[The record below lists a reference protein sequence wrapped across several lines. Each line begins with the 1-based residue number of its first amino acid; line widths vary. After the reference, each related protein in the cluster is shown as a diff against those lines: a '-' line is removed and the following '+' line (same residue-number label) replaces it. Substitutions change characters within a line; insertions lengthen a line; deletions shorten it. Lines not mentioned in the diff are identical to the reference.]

1 MESLAKSLGSLGE
14 IIIFIFLSLVYTSL
28 ILFPIILINL
38 LIDRSLISYIFLFVP
53 LIGLLGLAIE
63 RAFIGTRNVFVN
75 QKSFYRPYFKA
86 LFSTRPIKKYATYC
100 LLLSLYFYSCDS
112 LRILENEV
120 LGLFILRIFLSLA
133 FRNIIFYTILQ
144 RAFRK
149 ELGFV
154 ETIKNSALLTLKYP
168 LYAIIIC
175 LVWGLIEELMIK
187 NSLWTYVLVII
198 MGFMG
203 NFINQ
208 SKVKNL

>member
-1 MESLAKSLGSLGE
+1 MESLSKSLGALGE
-14 IIIFIFLSLVYTSL
+14 IIIFIILSLTYTSL
-28 ILFPIILINL
+28 ILLPIILINL
-38 LIDRSLISYIFLFVP
+38 LIDKSLISYIFLFVP

-75 QKSFYRPYFKA
+75 QKSFYRPYFKE

-112 LRILENEV
+112 LRILENGI

-154 ETIKNSALLTLKYP
+154 ETIKNSAILTLKYP

-187 NSLWTYVLVII
+187 NALWTYVLVII
-198 MGFMG
+198 LGFMG

>member
-1 MESLAKSLGSLGE
+1 MESLSKSLGAIGE
-14 IIIFIFLSLVYTSL
+14 IIIFIALSITYTSL
-28 ILFPIILINL
+28 ILLPIILINL

-63 RAFIGTRNVFVN
+63 RAFVGTRNVFVN
-75 QKSFYRPYFKA
+75 QKSFYRPYFKE
-86 LFSTRPIKKYATYC
+86 LLSTRPIKKYATYC

-112 LRILENEV
+112 LRILESGI
-120 LGLFILRIFLSLA
+120 LGFFILRIFLSLA

-154 ETIKNSALLTLKYP
+154 ETIKNSAILTLKYP

-187 NSLWTYVLVII
+187 NALWTYVLVII
-198 MGFMG
+198 LGFMG

>member
-1 MESLAKSLGSLGE
+1 MESLSKSLGALGE
-14 IIIFIFLSLVYTSL
+14 IIIFIILSLTYTSL
-28 ILFPIILINL
+28 ILLPIILINL
-38 LIDRSLISYIFLFVP
+38 LIDKSLISYIFLFVP

-75 QKSFYRPYFKA
+75 QKSFYRPYFKE

-112 LRILENEV
+112 LRILENGS

-154 ETIKNSALLTLKYP
+154 ETIKNSAILTLKYP

-187 NSLWTYVLVII
+187 NALWTYVLVII
-198 MGFMG
+198 LGFMG

>member
-1 MESLAKSLGSLGE
+1 MESLSKSLGALGE
-14 IIIFIFLSLVYTSL
+14 IIIFIILSLTYTSL
-28 ILFPIILINL
+28 ILLPIILINL
-38 LIDRSLISYIFLFVP
+38 LIDKSLISYIFLFVP

-75 QKSFYRPYFKA
+75 QKSFYRPYFKE

-112 LRILENEV
+112 LRILENGS
-120 LGLFILRIFLSLA
+120 LGLFVLRIFLSLA

-154 ETIKNSALLTLKYP
+154 ETIKNSAILTLKYP

-187 NSLWTYVLVII
+187 NALWTYVLVII
-198 MGFMG
+198 LGFMG

>member
-1 MESLAKSLGSLGE
+1 MESLSKSLGALGE
-14 IIIFIFLSLVYTSL
+14 IIIFIALSLIYTSL
-28 ILFPIILINL
+28 ILLPIILINL

-75 QKSFYRPYFKA
+75 QKSFYRPYFKE

-112 LRILENEV
+112 LRILENGI

-154 ETIKNSALLTLKYP
+154 ETIKNSAILTLKYP

-187 NSLWTYVLVII
+187 NALWTYVLVII
-198 MGFMG
+198 LGFMG

>member
-28 ILFPIILINL
+28 ILLPIILINL

-75 QKSFYRPYFKA
+75 QKSFYRPYFKE
-86 LFSTRPIKKYATYC
+86 LFSTRPLKKYATYC
-100 LLLSLYFYSCDS
+100 LSLSLYFYSCDS

-133 FRNIIFYTILQ
+133 FRNIIFYTTLQ

>member
-28 ILFPIILINL
+28 ILLPIILINL

-75 QKSFYRPYFKA
+75 QKSFYRPYFKE
-86 LFSTRPIKKYATYC
+86 LFSTRPLKKYATYC

>member
-28 ILFPIILINL
+28 ILLPIILINL

-75 QKSFYRPYFKA
+75 QKSFYRPYFKE

-175 LVWGLIEELMIK
+175 LIWGLIEELMIK

>member
-28 ILFPIILINL
+28 ILLPIILINL

-75 QKSFYRPYFKA
+75 QKSFYRPYFKE

>member
-28 ILFPIILINL
+28 ILLPIILINL

-75 QKSFYRPYFKA
+75 QKSFYRPYFKE
-86 LFSTRPIKKYATYC
+86 LFSTRPLKKYATYC

-175 LVWGLIEELMIK
+175 LLWGLIEELMIK

>member
-28 ILFPIILINL
+28 ILLPIILINL

-75 QKSFYRPYFKA
+75 QKSFYRPYFKE

-154 ETIKNSALLTLKYP
+154 ETIKNSALLALKYP

-175 LVWGLIEELMIK
+175 LIWGLIEELMIK

>member
-28 ILFPIILINL
+28 ILLPIILINL

-75 QKSFYRPYFKA
+75 QKSFYRPYFKE

-175 LVWGLIEELMIK
+175 LLWGLIEELMIK

>member
-1 MESLAKSLGSLGE
+1 MESLSKSLGALGE
-14 IIIFIFLSLVYTSL
+14 IIIFIVLSLIYTSL
-28 ILFPIILINL
+28 ILLPIILINL
-38 LIDRSLISYIFLFVP
+38 LIDKSLISYIFLFVP

-63 RAFIGTRNVFVN
+63 RAFVGTRNVFVN
-75 QKSFYRPYFKA
+75 QKSFYRPYFKE

-112 LRILENEV
+112 LRILENGI

-154 ETIKNSALLTLKYP
+154 ETIKNSAILTLKYP

-187 NSLWTYVLVII
+187 NALWTYVLVII
-198 MGFMG
+198 LGFMG

>member
-28 ILFPIILINL
+28 ILLPIILINL

-75 QKSFYRPYFKA
+75 QKSFYRPYFKE
-86 LFSTRPIKKYATYC
+86 LFSARPLKKYATYC

-154 ETIKNSALLTLKYP
+154 ETIKNSAILTLKYP
-168 LYAIIIC
+168 PYAIIIC

-187 NSLWTYVLVII
+187 NALWTYVLVII
-198 MGFMG
+198 LGFMG

>member
-75 QKSFYRPYFKA
+75 QKSFYRPYFKE

>member
-1 MESLAKSLGSLGE
+1 MESLSKSLGALGE
-14 IIIFIFLSLVYTSL
+14 IIIFIVLSLTYTSL
-28 ILFPIILINL
+28 ILLPIILINL
-38 LIDRSLISYIFLFVP
+38 LIDKSLISYIFLFVP

-75 QKSFYRPYFKA
+75 QKSFYRPYFKE

-112 LRILENEV
+112 LRILENGI

-154 ETIKNSALLTLKYP
+154 ETIKNSAILTLKYP

-187 NSLWTYVLVII
+187 NALWTYVLVIVL
-198 MGFMG
+198 GFMG

>member
-1 MESLAKSLGSLGE
+1 MSKSLGALGE
-14 IIIFIFLSLVYTSL
+14 IIIFIILSLTYTSL
-28 ILFPIILINL
+28 ILLPIILINL
-38 LIDRSLISYIFLFVP
+38 LIDKSLISYIFLFVP

-75 QKSFYRPYFKA
+75 QKSFYRPYFKE

-112 LRILENEV
+112 LRILENGS
-120 LGLFILRIFLSLA
+120 LGLFVLRIFLSLA

-154 ETIKNSALLTLKYP
+154 ETIKNSAILTLKYP

-187 NSLWTYVLVII
+187 NALWTYVLVII
-198 MGFMG
+198 LGFMG

>member
-28 ILFPIILINL
+28 ILLPIILINL

-75 QKSFYRPYFKA
+75 QKSFYRPYFKE
-86 LFSTRPIKKYATYC
+86 LFSTRPLKKYATYC

-133 FRNIIFYTILQ
+133 FRNIIFYTTLQ

>member
-1 MESLAKSLGSLGE
+1 MDSLAKSLGSPGE
-14 IIIFIFLSLVYTSL
+14 IIIFNFLSLVYTSL
-28 ILFPIILINL
+28 ILLPIILINL

-75 QKSFYRPYFKA
+75 QKSFYRPYFKE
-86 LFSTRPIKKYATYC
+86 LFSTRPLKKYATYC

-133 FRNIIFYTILQ
+133 FRNIIFYTTLQ

>member
-1 MESLAKSLGSLGE
+1 MESLSKSLGALGE
-14 IIIFIFLSLVYTSL
+14 IIIFIILSLTYTSL
-28 ILFPIILINL
+28 ILLPIILINL
-38 LIDRSLISYIFLFVP
+38 LIDKSLISYIFLFVP

-75 QKSFYRPYFKA
+75 QKSFYRPYFKE

-154 ETIKNSALLTLKYP
+154 ETIKNSAILTLKYP

-187 NSLWTYVLVII
+187 NALWTYVLVII
-198 MGFMG
+198 LGFMG

>member
-28 ILFPIILINL
+28 ILLPIILINL

-75 QKSFYRPYFKA
+75 QKSFYRPYFKE
-86 LFSTRPIKKYATYC
+86 LFSTRPLKKYATYC

-154 ETIKNSALLTLKYP
+154 ETIKNSALLALKYP

-175 LVWGLIEELMIK
+175 LIWGLIEELMIK

>member
-28 ILFPIILINL
+28 ILLPIILINL

-75 QKSFYRPYFKA
+75 QKSFYRPYFKE
-86 LFSTRPIKKYATYC
+86 LFSTRPLKKYATYC

-154 ETIKNSALLTLKYP
+154 ETIKNSALLALKYP

>member
-1 MESLAKSLGSLGE
+1 MESLAKSLGRLGE

-28 ILFPIILINL
+28 ILLPIILINL

-75 QKSFYRPYFKA
+75 QKSFYRPYFKE

-175 LVWGLIEELMIK
+175 LLWGLIEELMIK

>member
-1 MESLAKSLGSLGE
+1 MESLSKSLGALGE
-14 IIIFIFLSLVYTSL
+14 IIIFIILSLTYTSL
-28 ILFPIILINL
+28 ILLPIILINL
-38 LIDRSLISYIFLFVP
+38 LIDKSLISYIFLFVP

-75 QKSFYRPYFKA
+75 QKSFYRPYFKE

-112 LRILENEV
+112 LRILENGS

-154 ETIKNSALLTLKYP
+154 ETIKNSAILTLKYP

-175 LVWGLIEELMIK
+175 LIWGLIEELMIK
-187 NSLWTYVLVII
+187 NALWTYVLVII
-198 MGFMG
+198 LGFMG

>member
-1 MESLAKSLGSLGE
+1 MESLSKSLGALGE
-14 IIIFIFLSLVYTSL
+14 IIIFIILSLTYTSL
-28 ILFPIILINL
+28 ILLPIILINL
-38 LIDRSLISYIFLFVP
+38 LIDKSLISYIFLFVP

-75 QKSFYRPYFKA
+75 QKSFYRPYFKE

-112 LRILENEV
+112 LRILENGS

-154 ETIKNSALLTLKYP
+154 ETIKNSAILTLKYP

-187 NSLWTYVLVII
+187 NTLWTYVLVII
-198 MGFMG
+198 LGFMG

>member
-1 MESLAKSLGSLGE
+1 MESLSKSLGALGE
-14 IIIFIFLSLVYTSL
+14 IIIFIVLSLTYTSL
-28 ILFPIILINL
+28 ILLPIILINL
-38 LIDRSLISYIFLFVP
+38 LIDKSLISYIFLFVP

-75 QKSFYRPYFKA
+75 QKSFYRPYFKE

-112 LRILENEV
+112 LRILENGI

-154 ETIKNSALLTLKYP
+154 ETIKNSAILTLKYP

-187 NSLWTYVLVII
+187 KALWTYVLVII
-198 MGFMG
+198 LGFMG

>member
-1 MESLAKSLGSLGE
+1 MESLSKSLGALGE
-14 IIIFIFLSLVYTSL
+14 IIIFIILSLTYTSL
-28 ILFPIILINL
+28 ILLPIILINL
-38 LIDRSLISYIFLFVP
+38 LIDKSLISYIFLFVP

-75 QKSFYRPYFKA
+75 QKSFYRPYFKE

-112 LRILENEV
+112 LRILENGS
-120 LGLFILRIFLSLA
+120 LGLFVLRIFLSLA

-154 ETIKNSALLTLKYP
+154 ETIKNSAILTLKYP

-175 LVWGLIEELMIK
+175 LIWGLIEELMIK
-187 NSLWTYVLVII
+187 NALWTYVLVII
-198 MGFMG
+198 LGFMG

>member
-1 MESLAKSLGSLGE
+1 MESLSKSLGALGE
-14 IIIFIFLSLVYTSL
+14 IIIFIVLSLTYTSL
-28 ILFPIILINL
+28 ILLPIILINL
-38 LIDRSLISYIFLFVP
+38 LIDKSLISYIFLFVP

-75 QKSFYRPYFKA
+75 QKSFYRPYFKE

-112 LRILENEV
+112 LRILENGI

-154 ETIKNSALLTLKYP
+154 ETIKNSAILTLKYP

-187 NSLWTYVLVII
+187 NALWTYVLVII
-198 MGFMG
+198 LGFMG

>member
-1 MESLAKSLGSLGE
+1 MESLSKSLGAIGE
-14 IIIFIFLSLVYTSL
+14 IIIFIALSITYTSL
-28 ILFPIILINL
+28 ILLPIILINL

-75 QKSFYRPYFKA
+75 QKSFYRPYFKE

-112 LRILENEV
+112 LRILENGS
-120 LGLFILRIFLSLA
+120 LGLFVLRIFLSLA

-154 ETIKNSALLTLKYP
+154 ETIKNSAILTLKYP

-187 NSLWTYVLVII
+187 NALWTYVLVII
-198 MGFMG
+198 LGFMG

>member
-28 ILFPIILINL
+28 ILLPIILINL

-75 QKSFYRPYFKA
+75 QKSFYRPYFKE
-86 LFSTRPIKKYATYC
+86 LFSTRPLKKYATYC

-133 FRNIIFYTILQ
+133 FRNIIFYTTLQ

-175 LVWGLIEELMIK
+175 LIWGLIEELMIK

>member
-1 MESLAKSLGSLGE
+1 MESLSKSLGSLGE
-14 IIIFIFLSLVYTSL
+14 IIIFIILSLTYTSL
-28 ILFPIILINL
+28 ILLPIILINL
-38 LIDRSLISYIFLFVP
+38 LIDKSLISYIFLFVP

-75 QKSFYRPYFKA
+75 QKSFYRPYFKE

-112 LRILENEV
+112 LRILENGS

-154 ETIKNSALLTLKYP
+154 ETIKNSAILTLKYP

-187 NSLWTYVLVII
+187 NALWTYVLVII
-198 MGFMG
+198 LGFMG

>member
-28 ILFPIILINL
+28 ILLPIILINL

-75 QKSFYRPYFKA
+75 QKSFYRPYFKE
-86 LFSTRPIKKYATYC
+86 LFSTRPLKKYATYC

-175 LVWGLIEELMIK
+175 LIWGLIEELMIK